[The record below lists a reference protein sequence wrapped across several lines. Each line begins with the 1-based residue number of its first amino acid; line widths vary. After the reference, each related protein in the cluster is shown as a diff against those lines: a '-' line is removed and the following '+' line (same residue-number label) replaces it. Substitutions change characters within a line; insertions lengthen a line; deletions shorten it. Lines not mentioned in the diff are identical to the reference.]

1 MPLPARSYGGC
12 GVEAVPSGHAGPA
25 KAASS
30 CAAGG
35 ALVRSRWQFRGTGPS
50 ALGAAGTALPRAG
63 AGPSQAVASA
73 ALWAVPISCA
83 ASRAQ
88 TVRHAVPRAEA
99 ETSPSPLPLLVRRP
113 RDYHA
118 GRELFKGRA

>member
-25 KAASS
+25 KAASF

-35 ALVRSRWQFRGTGPS
+35 ALVRSRWQFRGMEPS

-83 ASRAQ
+83 VSRAQ
-88 TVRHAVPRAEA
+88 TVRHAVPRA
-99 ETSPSPLPLLVRRP
+99 
-113 RDYHA
+113 A
-118 GRELFKGRA
+118 GSQQGSSEKTQAVEGRAVGGGRRSFC